1 MRNGWIF
8 HILFEPAKMAFMV
21 YTLTY
26 TNKESFCL
34 CRKKI
39 KYCITMTW
47 NTGIAAFREGY
58 FEIFA

>member
-1 MRNGWIF
+1 MP
-8 HILFEPAKMAFMV
+8 E
-21 YTLTY
+21 
-26 TNKESFCL
+26 
-34 CRKKI
+34 KI